1 MMTLADRM
9 REHIDKSIND
19 NAYDYKV
26 KSARQQSQKDFF
38 SNNIKEDPTL
48 NEKSVKSIHQRTL
61 KEVWK
66 NRGFEVKEIENS
78 PKLKTTKNKFDKGMN
93 QPPITANPTENPI
106 ITEETPQPPTTLDL
120 ADNSVVLHSPESVG
134 AFFYSAWC
142 MGQVAEPELPDLAE
156 KKQLQLGKMYKP
168 IFDQYFPTQG
178 KLNGLMTAF
187 MSLGL
192 IAPEIKEGLKNRK
205 ARHKREKNEE
215 QNIKTQKPD
224 AAEAVK
230 KEKPKTDTVPDNM
243 KNPDEMVPRD

>member
-1 MMTLADRM
+1 MTLADRM
-9 REHIDKSIND
+9 REHIDTAINE
-19 NAYDYKV
+19 NKYDYKV
-26 KSARQQSQKDFF
+26 KSARQESQKDFF
-38 SNNIKEDPTL
+38 SNNIKEDPAL

-61 KEVWK
+61 KEVWT
-66 NRGFEVKEIENS
+66 NRGFDVKEIENS

-93 QPPITANPTENPI
+93 QPPITADPKENPI
-106 ITEETPQPPTTLDL
+106 ITEDTPQPPTTLDL
-120 ADNSVVLHSPESVG
+120 ADSSVVLHTPESVG

-192 IAPEIKEGLKNRK
+192 VAPEIKKGLSNRK
-205 ARHKREKNEE
+205 ARHEREKNEE

-224 AAEAVK
+224 TP
-230 KEKPKTDTVPDNM
+230 KEKPKTNTVPDNV
-243 KNPDEMVPRD
+243 KNPDEMVPAD